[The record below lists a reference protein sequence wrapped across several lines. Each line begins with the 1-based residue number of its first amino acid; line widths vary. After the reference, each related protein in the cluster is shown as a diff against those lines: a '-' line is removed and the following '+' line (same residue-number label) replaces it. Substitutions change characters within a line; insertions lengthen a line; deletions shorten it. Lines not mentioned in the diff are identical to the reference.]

1 MNMKYRRNLFS
12 IVALAACFTLALT
25 VAVGQDPLNRG
36 KGGGSSSGGSSQ
48 GRSERQKGG
57 HESGG
62 DQGSRGGGGSKG
74 GGGSQSGGGSSS
86 GGDQGS
92 RGGGGSK
99 GGGGSS
105 GGSTGGG
112 TTRREDP
119 PLNRGGGSKGNGGSG
134 SGGLGSGSTGSGSS
148 GGQSSGGLGR
158 GGGNGRIDG
167 GPIVVN
173 PPANQNRDNL
183 LGKKNGRSG
192 NVNYGSNS
200 NQRNRDRN
208 GGPVAIDRAPIDLN
222 RGSLGN
228 QVRRSDEIRVGN
240 LRIRFGYTHYDSRWC
255 DDYFYYPHYVFDP
268 YASNWACSPW
278 YYYASLPPYFL
289 SSRCNFSTVY
299 WSPFSGNRYRWN
311 PPTQNSWNRDYSE
324 LDYVIQDI
332 VLAFEE
338 GDRRAVGRLVP
349 RYGQVGIIIDGRY
362 DYGMRSDD
370 FYDTFL
376 DAVDNT
382 RTRDYQILDVQYRRD
397 SAAVWARHE
406 YEDPWGR
413 RVSVYHYFKLET
425 EGRNWVIREFGTSNS
440 RW

>member
-1 MNMKYRRNLFS
+1 M
-12 IVALAACFTLALT
+12 
-25 VAVGQDPLNRG
+25 
-36 KGGGSSSGGSSQ
+36 
-48 GRSERQKGG
+48 
-57 HESGG
+57 
-62 DQGSRGGGGSKG
+62 
-74 GGGSQSGGGSSS
+74 
-86 GGDQGS
+86 
-92 RGGGGSK
+92 
-99 GGGGSS
+99 
-105 GGSTGGG
+105 
-112 TTRREDP
+112 
-119 PLNRGGGSKGNGGSG
+119 
-134 SGGLGSGSTGSGSS
+134 
-148 GGQSSGGLGR
+148 
-158 GGGNGRIDG
+158 
-167 GPIVVN
+167 
-173 PPANQNRDNL
+173 
-183 LGKKNGRSG
+183 
-192 NVNYGSNS
+192 
-200 NQRNRDRN
+200 
-208 GGPVAIDRAPIDLN
+208 N

-268 YASNWACSPW
+268 YATSWACSPW

-289 SSRCNFSTVY
+289 SSRCIFSTVY
-299 WSPFSGNRYRWN
+299 WSPFSGTRYRWN
-311 PPTQNSWNRDYSE
+311 QPTQNSWNRDYSE

-338 GDRRAVGRLVP
+338 GDRRAVGRLMP

-397 SAAVWARHE
+397 SAAVWARHD

-413 RVSVYHYFKLET
+413 RVSVYHYYKLET